1 MCHLKS
7 LNVLNDVMLTPYIA
21 ACTYSCE
28 YWIRIPCFDYKINVL
43 VSFKGISIIWLLYLW
58 YRGWCFPGLALWH
71 WKNTK
76 MHKFDL
82 IDISVNLKNFVLLFW
97 SFPKFCP
104 SSTYV
109 KMFDPGQ
116 NIIPFFVINIES
128 SLRNVLF
135 LWSNV
140 FVVAMFIQQTRMI
153 ILRMSW

>member
-7 LNVLNDVMLTPYIA
+7 LNVLNDVMLHRILQHVRTA
-21 ACTYSCE
+21 VN
-28 YWIRIPCFDYKINVL
+28 WIRIPCFDYKINVL
-43 VSFKGISIIWLLYLW
+43 VSFKGISIIWLFVVQ
-58 YRGWCFPGLALWH
+58 GWCFPGLALWH

-104 SSTYV
+104 FSTYV